1 MKVNRECVRGFW
13 SSQLQE
19 LIFLRNRNP
28 ERGSIQNAKQVLRN
42 IINSSCDQPIGY
54 PIYVSPLTTSYADT
68 NEQLHS
74 FSYGAIQ
81 VTRLTAG
88 LKQAWNQLRLRCGTL
103 CRGTSEPIEE
113 ITQATAV
120 SNVRETGGLGPTRGR
135 MDSSLSSPRQ
145 AGAQHL
151 STSTNRSLSGSA
163 QPTGSKL
170 SSSLSVNVPISA
182 QPSPTGGSQEPAA
195 SQQRSRH
202 KR

>member
-1 MKVNRECVRGFW
+1 MRGFW

-81 VTRLTAG
+81 VTRLTAR
-88 LKQAWNQLRLRCGTL
+88 LKKAWNQLRIRCGTL
-103 CRGTSEPIEE
+103 CHESSEPIDE
-113 ITQATAV
+113 ISQATV
-120 SNVRETGGLGPTRGR
+120 PSVREPASLGSTRGR
-135 MDSSLSSPRQ
+135 MDSSMSSPRTTR
-145 AGAQHL
+145 HL
-151 STSTNRSLSGSA
+151 STSTNRSPSGSA
-163 QPTGSKL
+163 PQAGSKL
-170 SSSLSVNVPISA
+170 SSSLSVNAPSST
-182 QPSPTGGSQEPAA
+182 QPSPTSGSQEPAG
-195 SQQRSRH
+195 SQQRTRH

>member
-1 MKVNRECVRGFW
+1 MNRECVRGFW

-74 FSYGAIQ
+74 FSYGTLQ
-81 VTRLTAG
+81 VTRLATA
-88 LKQAWNQLRLRCGTL
+88 LKKAWNHLRLRCGTL
-103 CRGTSEPIEE
+103 CRGSSDPIDE
-113 ITQATAV
+113 IIQGAV
-120 SNVRETGGLGPTRGR
+120 SSVREPGSLGPTRGR
-135 MDSSLSSPRQ
+135 IDSSLSSPRT
-145 AGAQHL
+145 GARHL

-163 QPTGSKL
+163 PQTGIKL
-170 SSSLSVNVPISA
+170 SSSLSVNAPSST
-182 QPSPTGGSQEPAA
+182 QPSPTGGAPEPAG
-195 SQQRSRH
+195 SQQRTRH

>member
-1 MKVNRECVRGFW
+1 MNRECVRGFW

-88 LKQAWNQLRLRCGTL
+88 LKKAWNQLRLVCGTL
-103 CRGTSEPIEE
+103 CRETSDPIDEPV
-113 ITQATAV
+113 QMTAPTM
-120 SNVRETGGLGPTRGR
+120 REPAGLGPTHGR
-135 MDSSLSSPRQ
+135 MDSSLSSPRT
-145 AGAQHL
+145 AMRHL
-151 STSTNRSLSGSA
+151 STSTNRSQSA
-163 QPTGSKL
+163 SVPQTGSKL
-170 SSSLSVNVPISA
+170 SSSLSVSA
-182 QPSPTGGSQEPAA
+182 PSSTQPSPTGGAPEPAGN
-195 SQQRSRH
+195 QQRSRH

>member
-1 MKVNRECVRGFW
+1 MRGFW

-88 LKQAWNQLRLRCGTL
+88 LRRAWNQLRLRCGTL
-103 CRGTSEPIEE
+103 CHGSSEPIDE
-113 ITQATAV
+113 IAQATAV
-120 SNVRETGGLGPTRGR
+120 SNAREPGNLAQTRGR
-135 MDSSLSSPRQ
+135 IDSSLSSPRT
-145 AGAQHL
+145 GAQHL
-151 STSTNRSLSGSA
+151 STSTNRSPSGSA
-163 QPTGSKL
+163 PPTGRKL
-170 SSSLSVNVPISA
+170 SSSLSVNAPSSA
-182 QPSPTGGSQEPAA
+182 QPSPTSGSLEPAG
-195 SQQRSRH
+195 SQQRTRH